1 MGGLASVLLTMVELA
16 FAPFIGAFLGGIV
29 AAYILYG
36 KVGQASLAGAISGI
50 LSTPFS
56 LGLSDILVIF
66 ELIPIPAGPAPTLE
80 ELQAAVVVV
89 FGINFVA
96 GAVGGSLLGLVRRP
110 VAVPPPP
117 PPPSPGQVPGQS
129 RYCVQCGAQ
138 MPAGTLIC
146 PHCNARQPS

>member
-1 MGGLASVLLTMVELA
+1 MIDLA
-16 FAPFIGAFLGGIV
+16 FAPFVGAFLGGMV

-36 KVGQASLAGAISGI
+36 KVGQASLAGAISGL

-56 LGLSDILVIF
+56 LGLSDVLVIF
-66 ELIPIPAGPAPTLE
+66 EVIPIPTGPAPTLE

-96 GAVGGSLLGLVRRP
+96 GAVGGSLLSLVRRP
-110 VAVPPPP
+110 VVVPPP
-117 PPPSPGQVPGQS
+117 PPPSPGQVPSQS

-138 MPAGTLIC
+138 MALGTLIC
-146 PHCNARQPS
+146 PHCNARQPG